1 MSTTVFSLGPFRE
14 LHDLNI
20 YTSKKGFLSQIYS
33 KIQIIIKAI
42 CLFWTIYLKTVFI
55 II

>member
-20 YTSKKGFLSQIYS
+20 YTAKKGFYR
-33 KIQIIIKAI
+33 KYIQRFK
-42 CLFWTIYLKTVFI
+42 
-55 II
+55 

>member
-20 YTSKKGFLSQIYS
+20 YTSKKKVFYR
-33 KIQIIIKAI
+33 KYIQRFK
-42 CLFWTIYLKTVFI
+42 
-55 II
+55 